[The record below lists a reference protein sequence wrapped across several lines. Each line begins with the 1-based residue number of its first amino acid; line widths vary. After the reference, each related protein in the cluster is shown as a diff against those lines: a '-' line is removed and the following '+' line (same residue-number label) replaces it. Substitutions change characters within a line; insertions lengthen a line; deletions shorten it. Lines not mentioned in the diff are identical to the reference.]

1 MNADYTNPEN
11 AEIPHPERVYLGS
24 GEVRLACSK
33 KKTVITL
40 VITALIFVT
49 LLGIGFRFL
58 KLYFGG
64 WDNGVDAFMFCIAG
78 ISVVCGLILNI
89 LRSGEKYHWEATGRE
104 FTISRKNVGAEI
116 IFYKEV
122 IMVEYEDL
130 KFLKFFP
137 HGYIVTVRTSR
148 DTRVFKY
155 VFPRIGHSL
164 PFADTPFGKLDMIVR
179 DLQSAPLDEAMRFGA
194 VPAFDNPSI
203 EDAFR
208 DIIGSE
214 VAKQRDEERSRSGFT
229 DLF

>member
-1 MNADYTNPEN
+1 MNADYTNPRN

-40 VITALIFVT
+40 VITALIFVV

-64 WDNGVDAFMFCIAG
+64 WDDGADAFMFCIAA
-78 ISVVCGLILNI
+78 ISVVCGFILNI
-89 LRSGEKYHWEATGRE
+89 LRSGDKYHWEATGRE
-104 FTISRKNVGAEI
+104 FTISRKNAGADI

-122 IMVEYEDL
+122 ILVGYEDL
-130 KFLKFFP
+130 KFLRLFKQ
-137 HGYIVTVRTSR
+137 GYIVTVQTART
-148 DTRVFKY
+148 TLVFNY
-155 VFPRIGHSL
+155 VFPLGRHL
-164 PFADTPFGKLDMIVR
+164 PFADTPFGKLDTIVR
-179 DLQSAPLDEAMRFGA
+179 DLQSAPLDEAMHFGD
-194 VPAFDNPSI
+194 VPSFDKPSI

-214 VAKQRDEERSRSGFT
+214 IAKQYDEDRSRNT
-229 DLF
+229 NHLF

>member
-1 MNADYTNPEN
+1 MNADYTNPKN

-58 KLYFGG
+58 KLYLGG
-64 WDNGVDAFMFCIAG
+64 WDDAMDEVFFCIAA
-78 ISVVCGLILNI
+78 ISFVCGLILNI

-104 FTISRKNVGAEI
+104 FTISRKNAGADI

-122 IMVEYEDL
+122 ITVGYEDL
-130 KFLKFFP
+130 KFLKILP
-137 HGYIVTVRTSR
+137 QGYIVTVQTART
-148 DTRVFKY
+148 TLVFNY

-194 VPAFDNPSI
+194 VPSFDKPSI

-214 VAKQRDEERSRSGFT
+214 IAKQRDEELNRNSFHN
-229 DLF
+229 LL

>member
-1 MNADYTNPEN
+1 MNADYTNPGN

-58 KLYFGG
+58 KMYFDG
-64 WDNGVDAFMFCIAG
+64 WDDADDAFMFCIAA

-89 LRSGEKYHWEATGRE
+89 LRSGDKYHWEATGRE
-104 FTISRKNVGAEI
+104 FTISRKNAGADI

-122 IMVEYEDL
+122 ITVGYEDL
-130 KFLKFFP
+130 KFLRLFKQ
-137 HGYIVTVRTSR
+137 GYIVTVQTARNTL
-148 DTRVFKY
+148 VFNY
-155 VFPRIGHSL
+155 VFPLGRSL
-164 PFADTPFGKLDMIVR
+164 AFADTPFGKLDMIVR
-179 DLQSAPLDEAMRFGA
+179 DLQSAPLDEAMRFGD
-194 VPAFDNPSI
+194 VPTFDKPSI

-208 DIIGSE
+208 DLIGNE
-214 VAKQRDEERSRSGFT
+214 IAKQREEELNNNFHNF
-229 DLF
+229 L